1 MADKSPRAVSGGEQ
15 GIPAAPPVN
24 GGELPD
30 GAVWEPL
37 GARSRGVYRLPGCS
51 FGEDALALARFA
63 VPRPEERVCDLGTGT
78 GVLPLYW
85 YREPGE
91 SQGPSIDAVEL
102 DPTAA
107 ALARRAV
114 REGGLL
120 SFIRVWEA
128 DLRALEG
135 VLPAGAYDRV
145 TCNPPYFYGK
155 GAFPSD
161 PGSAAARRRLA
172 RQEGTHSCTLD
183 QVLAA
188 AARLLKNGGRFL
200 VCHRPERLTDLVSGL
215 RAHGL
220 EPKRL
225 RLLLAR
231 PGDTAPWLLLCEAR
245 KGGRPGLS
253 VELCVK
259 GEDAP

>member
-1 MADKSPRAVSGGEQ
+1 M
-15 GIPAAPPVN
+15 
-24 GGELPD
+24 
-30 GAVWEPL
+30 WEPL
-37 GARSRGVYRLPGCS
+37 GSRSRGVYRLPGCS

-63 VPRPEERVCDLGTGT
+63 VPRPGERVCDLGTGT

-91 SQGPSIDAVEL
+91 AQGPSIDAVEL
-102 DPTAA
+102 DPAAA

-114 REGGLL
+114 RESGLDSL
-120 SFIRVWEA
+120 IRVWEA
-128 DLRALEG
+128 DLRALEE
-135 VLPAGAYDRV
+135 VLPAGAYDQV

-155 GAFPSD
+155 SAFPS
-161 PGSAAARRRLA
+161 G
-172 RQEGTHSCTLD
+172 
-183 QVLAA
+183 AA
-188 AARLLKNGGRFL
+188 AARNGLPGRRAPRLHAGSGAGGGGPAAEKRRALF

-231 PGDTAPWLLLCEAR
+231 PGDAAPWLLLCEAR

-259 GEDAP
+259 GEDVP

>member
-1 MADKSPRAVSGGEQ
+1 MADKSPGAVSVGEP
-15 GIPAAPPVN
+15 GVPFAPSVK
-24 GGELPD
+24 ESALPD

-37 GARSRGVYRLPGCS
+37 GSRSRGVYRLPGCS

-63 VPRPEERVCDLGTGT
+63 VPRPGERVCDLGTGT

-91 SQGPSIDAVEL
+91 AQGPSIDAVEL
-102 DPTAA
+102 DPAAA

-114 REGGLL
+114 RESGLDSL
-120 SFIRVWEA
+120 IRVWED
-128 DLRALEG
+128 DLRALEE

-155 GAFPSD
+155 SAFPS
-161 PGSAAARRRLA
+161 GAAAARRRLA
-172 RQEGTHSCTLD
+172 RQEGPHGCTLD

-188 AARLLKNGGRFL
+188 AARLLKNGGRFF

-231 PGDTAPWLLLCEAR
+231 PGDAAPWLLLCEAR

-259 GEDAP
+259 GEDVP

>member
-1 MADKSPRAVSGGEQ
+1 MGTA
-15 GIPAAPPVN
+15 GIPLA
-24 GGELPD
+24 
-30 GAVWEPL
+30 
-37 GARSRGVYRLPGCS
+37 GVYRLPGCS

-63 VPRPEERVCDLGTGT
+63 VPRPGERVCDLGTGT

-91 SQGPSIDAVEL
+91 AQGPSIDAVEL
-102 DPTAA
+102 DPAAA

-114 REGGLL
+114 RESGLDSL
-120 SFIRVWEA
+120 IRVWEA
-128 DLRALEG
+128 DLRALEE
-135 VLPAGAYDRV
+135 VLPAGAYDQV
-145 TCNPPYFYGK
+145 TCNPPLLLRQK
-155 GAFPSD
+155 RFPV
-161 PGSAAARRRLA
+161 RRRCRPPAGLPGRRPPRLHA
-172 RQEGTHSCTLD
+172 GSGAGGGGP
-183 QVLAA
+183 AA
-188 AARLLKNGGRFL
+188 EKRRALF

-225 RLLLAR
+225 RLLLAG
-231 PGDTAPWLLLCEAR
+231 PGDAAPWLLLCEAR

-259 GEDAP
+259 GEDVP